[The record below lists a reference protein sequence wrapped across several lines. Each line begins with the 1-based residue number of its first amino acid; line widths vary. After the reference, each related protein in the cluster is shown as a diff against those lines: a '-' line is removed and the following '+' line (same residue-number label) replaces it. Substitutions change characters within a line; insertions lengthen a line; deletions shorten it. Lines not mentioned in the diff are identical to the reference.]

1 MLGIKEVAINVRSSE
16 KKPDRTL
23 SSFEVTTPNSQN
35 KFVIDITGEIKQLY
49 TEKLA

>member
-1 MLGIKEVAINVRSSE
+1 MLGIKEVAINV
-16 KKPDRTL
+16 KPKSDRTL